1 VLELRGVSK
10 SWSGR
15 PVLNELDLSLLP
27 GTTTWLGG
35 RNGVGKTTLLR
46 IAAGLIC
53 PERGSVRL
61 AGLDPEADRRAYQ
74 RRLGYL
80 PAGNGALYAR
90 LSVRDNL
97 DFWAGMALLARGQ
110 RQAAVETALT
120 RFELGPLARQRADRL
135 SMGQRQRVRLAA
147 AFLHEPELILLD
159 EPQTSLDP
167 DALELLARALDELR
181 DRGGSALWCAPKPDE
196 GIDFDRL
203 LELDAGRLSER
214 TAVPA

>member
-10 SWSGR
+10 SWNGR
-15 PVLNELDLSLLP
+15 PVLHELDLSLLP

-35 RNGVGKTTLLR
+35 RNGAGKTTLLR

-61 AGLDPEADRRAYQ
+61 AGLDAEADRRGYQ
-74 RRLGYL
+74 SRLGYA

-97 DFWAGMALLARGQ
+97 DFWAGMALLGRAERS
-110 RQAAVETALT
+110 AAVETALA
-120 RFELGPLARQRADRL
+120 RFELGPLTRQRADRL

-147 AFLHEPELILLD
+147 AFLHEPELVLLD

-167 DALELLARALDELR
+167 DALELLARALDDLR
-181 DRGGSALWCAPKPDE
+181 ARGGSALWCAPRPEE
-196 GIDFDRL
+196 GIEFDRL
-203 LELDAGRLSER
+203 LELDEGRLCER